1 MKKITALF
9 ALLMLVC
16 MGATAQVY
24 VTETGQ
30 NMLTADQMKA
40 GVDAGDFYVSMQQ
53 HQTSTHNYINSQGKL
68 QNSYNTN
75 GTTAWKVEKK
85 GSNYV
90 LKSVATG
97 KYISSLASSNG
108 TAAGF
113 SDNFDDALEFAPVQS
128 TSTDGNVASGYATSQ
143 SIWWNIASNP
153 SNRLNT
159 SGSSNIF
166 QNGGVG
172 IWTCIFTYEVT
183 LEAAATPEQEA
194 AFAKMDEW
202 LPLIQNQALVTDP
215 SFYTSNAL
223 QTNDGQGY
231 AGLLDKNTTT
241 FFHSQYNGTNPGTYH
256 YLQANLSESVDGFY
270 FYSYK
275 RIQNNANRPTEIL
288 IQGSNDGENFDD
300 ITTVSGSQMVAND
313 DYLSDKI
320 SASTGYQYIR
330 FVVKATNTG
339 AKFGDYVF
347 FTYSEFW
354 LLPSNETIDA
364 AMSLMNGVS
373 AANKLTDAQI
383 AQINQIDEDLRNT
396 MANVT
401 YIVKDT
407 DGNTLFTSS
416 PQQVGKGVTI
426 TALPAEY
433 QKTLFYT
440 YNNVSVTVNSNTEI
454 EFTATPKADAPFEFT
469 ADTSA
474 PVWYNLT
481 LSAAPNYVTYVA
493 GGDQNVQLPTTL
505 TDDETTQWAF
515 IGNPYNG
522 FQLVNKAAGTDLVL
536 GSAKTTGSGNTGGNT
551 YATLQSK
558 GSQVNEVWTAKASTS
573 ISGKNGF
580 FLFNTENHALNK
592 RNGTANIS
600 YWTGGYDAG
609 STFVATKVL
618 TDEEKY
624 NELIALLESY
634 ELGDNLHEYGFEGYT
649 TSEATTAISN
659 LKAEGYTPENLTAA
673 QNLAAAAKLNLPK
686 AGMFLRIKSNAHGT
700 YLSGVAST
708 NPANRMTLTTD
719 ADANTIFYFDGNKML
734 TYGNGLYAKGRDV
747 AKAIGDGEGSGEG
760 VDYWFEESTITPAQ
774 YAIRFNPDG
783 GTNRFLYAWGTDKNY
798 ADQNGADHANCVFT
812 IEEVTELPIT
822 LHEATCKDGTTHWFA
837 TFSAP
842 VAVSE
847 VVGAEIHKVTDNG
860 NSSTVKVE
868 PAGVTGIPAGKAV
881 LLVSDTETATVKL
894 GETNDDDFDTAL
906 LPLYACEK
914 GKAGFFFG
922 KGGANEYAGF
932 YTIGG
937 ETPTGGFKAYIA
949 ADSNGAK
956 VLDFGNEATGI
967 NTIENGAENGAV
979 YNLQGQRVNKAQ
991 KGVFIQNGKKVVLK

>member
-30 NMLTADQMKA
+30 NMLSVEQMKA

-68 QNSYNTN
+68 QGSYNTD

-85 GSNYV
+85 GSYYV
-90 LKSVATG
+90 LKSAATG
-97 KYISSLASSNG
+97 KYISSLGANNG

-113 SDNFDDALEFAPVQS
+113 SDSFDDALEFDPVQS
-128 TSTDGNVASGYATSQ
+128 ESTDANIASGYTTDQ

-153 SNRLNT
+153 TNRLNT
-159 SGSSNIF
+159 NGQNNIF
-166 QNGGVG
+166 QNNGPG

-202 LPLIQNQALVTDP
+202 LSLMQSQALVIDP

-354 LLPSNETIDA
+354 LLPSNTTTDA
-364 AMSLMNGVS
+364 AISLMNSVS

-407 DGNTLFTSS
+407 DGNTLFTSE
-416 PQQVGKGVTI
+416 PQEVGKGQTI
-426 TALPAEY
+426 TALPVQY
-433 QKTLFYT
+433 QHPLFYT
-440 YNNVSVTVNSNTEI
+440 YSDVNVTVDGSMNI
-454 EFTATPKADAPFEFT
+454 EFTATPKADAPFQFT

-474 PVWYNLT
+474 PVWYNL
-481 LSAAPNYVTYVA
+481 LLHPNDKHYPTYVA
-493 GGDQNVQLPTTL
+493 EGTPNVTLPNTF

-515 IGNPYNG
+515 IGNPYG
-522 FQLVNKAAGTDLVL
+522 FQIVNKAAGDRVL
-536 GSAKTTGSGNTGGNT
+536 GSAAAGNNDNNGGNT
-551 YATLQSK
+551 YATLGAA
-558 GSQVNEVWTAKASTS
+558 GSQIYETWTVSASTHAT
-573 ISGKNGF
+573 NGF
-580 FLFNTENHALNK
+580 FIANGQDYKLNY
-592 RNGTANIS
+592 RSTANLA
-600 YWTGGYDAG
+600 YWTGGFGAG

-634 ELGDNLHEYGFEGYT
+634 PFGTNVNQYTLTIDEVDQTENALSLLQQLKTAGYSADNQAELEKFVAGLNINIPQAGFYRIKGLTSGKYLAGTKTDDGTKFAMTDDN
-649 TSEATTAISN
+649 SDATTIFCFDGTQLISYSTGMVN
-659 LKAEGYTPENLTAA
+659 GMNGSVWAWVYGDGAVSTVTFQDGLSKGGYGILS
-673 QNLAAAAKLNLPK
+673 
-686 AGMFLRIKSNAHGT
+686 SNANFYDNGT
-700 YLSGVAST
+700 S
-708 NPANRMTLTTD
+708 
-719 ADANTIFYFDGNKML
+719 ADRGK
-734 TYGNGLYAKGRDV
+734 DV
-747 AKAIGDGEGSGEG
+747 
-760 VDYWFEESTITPAQ
+760 TIT
-774 YAIRFNPDG
+774 
-783 GTNRFLYAWGTDKNY
+783 TETDIKYRNWY
-798 ADQNGADHANCVFT
+798 L
-812 IEEVTELPIT
+812 EPVTQLPVT
-822 LHEATCKDGTTHWFA
+822 LHESETKEGYSVWIA

-842 VAVSE
+842 VSVVSVE
-847 VVGAEIHKVTDNG
+847 GAEIHKVSDTG
-860 NSSTVKVE
+860 SAFFCE
-868 PAGVTGIPAGKAV
+868 PANVQGIPAGKGA
-881 LLVSDTETATVKL
+881 LLVTNTETATATVTL
-894 GETNDDDFDTAL
+894 GETSEDFETIL
-906 LPLYACEK
+906 QPLYACEK
-914 GKAGFFFG
+914 GKAGLFFG
-922 KGGANEYAGF
+922 KVEGSQIAGL
-932 YTIGG
+932 YPIDS
-937 ETPTGGFKAYIA
+937 ETPTGGFKAFVD
-949 ADSNGAK
+949 DSTGEGKELVFDQDPTGIENMEHGTLNMNNGA
-956 VLDFGNEATGI
+956 I
-967 NTIENGAENGAV
+967 
-979 YNLQGQRVNKAQ
+979 YNLQGQKVNKAQ